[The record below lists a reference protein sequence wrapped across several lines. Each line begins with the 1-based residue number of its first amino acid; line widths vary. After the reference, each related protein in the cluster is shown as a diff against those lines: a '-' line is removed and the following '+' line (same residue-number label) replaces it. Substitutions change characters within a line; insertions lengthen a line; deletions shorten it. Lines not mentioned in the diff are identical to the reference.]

1 MSAKPPRVPPRR
13 SKGTCSSLRTIAPR
27 PGRYALA
34 MRIAR
39 FSHSGE
45 VSYGLVLGPDRPA
58 GEAGRPAG
66 EAGGP
71 ADGTGTASGTGSIN
85 GSGVNGSAVNEGP
98 AADQLMVAQLAGHPF
113 GGRAEDI
120 KLTGIRYPLASVRLL
135 APILPSKVICVG
147 KNYADHAREMGTEPP
162 EEPVI
167 FLKPS
172 TAVSGPGDSIV
183 RPTDLSERVDYEGE
197 LAVVIG
203 RLCRQ
208 VPAGRVLEVI
218 FGYTCANDVTARDLQ
233 ARDGQWTRAKGFDT
247 FCPLGPWMETGVDPA
262 DLELSTSLNGEVKQH
277 SRTSLML
284 HGVAELI
291 MAVSQVMTLL
301 PGDVLLTGTPAGVG
315 PMGKGDQVSVTI
327 EGIGTLTNPVTDR
340 D

>member
-1 MSAKPPRVPPRR
+1 
-13 SKGTCSSLRTIAPR
+13 
-27 PGRYALA
+27 

-39 FSHSGE
+39 FSHNGE

-58 GEAGRPAG
+58 GEAAG
-66 EAGGP
+66 AGANGSGAANGSATAGANGGSGGTGGTRGLGGPGGTGGP
-71 ADGTGTASGTGSIN
+71 ASS
-85 GSGVNGSAVNEGP
+85 

-120 KLTGIRYPLASVRLL
+120 KLTGIRFPLADVRLL
-135 APILPSKVICVG
+135 APILPSKVICTG
-147 KNYADHAREMGTEPP
+147 RNYAEHAREMGTDAPD
-162 EEPVI
+162 EPVI

-172 TAVSGPGDSIV
+172 TAVSGPGDPIV
-183 RPTDLSERVDYEGE
+183 RPVDLSERVDYEGE

-208 VPAGRVLEVI
+208 VPAERVPEVI

-247 FCPLGPWMETGVDPA
+247 FCPLGPWIETDVDPA
-262 DLELSTSLNGEVKQH
+262 DLELSTRLNGEVKQQ

-284 HGVAELI
+284 HGVSALI
-291 MAVSQVMTLL
+291 AAVSQVMTLL

-315 PMGKGDQVSVTI
+315 PMDKGDQVSVTI